1 MEKLLTI
8 YHKKQLKELVEEN
21 LPKICF
27 VPNNQKNKPGK
38 LTIKLMQAEAV
49 KLYEE
54 DLSDALDGRLL
65 SKLAKKIR
73 NEVSN
78 QNWQF

>member
-1 MEKLLTI
+1 
-8 YHKKQLKELVEEN
+8 
-21 LPKICF
+21 
-27 VPNNQKNKPGK
+27 
-38 LTIKLMQAEAV
+38 MQAEAV